1 MAVAKC
7 DSHFCMVFI
16 FSTFCSLT
24 ANTKEVSV
32 YYIIFYILVYVNA
45 GVDTVLCPSLELSFH
60 FRHAVASAKECG
72 GKRDERGTMNEDSAD
87 TAVAMMLS
95 CKHNFSFLY
104 KGTCPFFIIFCLQ
117 RFYYSFFKYILK

>member
-1 MAVAKC
+1 MAVAKS

-16 FSTFCSLT
+16 FSTFCSLA

-32 YYIIFYILVYVNA
+32 YYIIFYILVYVNT
-45 GVDTVLCPSLELSFH
+45 GVDTVLCASLESFLH

-72 GKRDERGTMNEDSAD
+72 GKCDECGTMNEDSAD

-95 CKHNFSFLY
+95 CKHDFSFLY
-104 KGTCPFFIIFCLQ
+104 KGECPF
-117 RFYYSFFKYILK
+117 